1 MAGRVT
7 RILGDSPVRLVLK
20 LLVVSFLVGMVM
32 DAFGW
37 SALAVWMEVRDVIL
51 DIWHMGFS
59 ALGRFADYI
68 VLGAAVVVPA
78 FIILRLLSVRR

>member
-20 LLVVSFLVGMVM
+20 LVVVSFLVGIIM

-37 SALAVWMEVRDVIL
+37 SALAVWIEVRDVVL
-51 DIWHMGFS
+51 DVWHMGFS
-59 ALGRFADYI
+59 ALGRFADHI
-68 VLGAAVVVPA
+68 LLGAAVVVPA